1 MVFTMTQKTT
11 INSNVAGRN
20 NVPSAC
26 VITTRAC
33 SEFLS
38 TYALPTTLIAEETL
52 DFDDHAGNVRS
63 LAQAIRPGNIV
74 KGRIFS
80 NDDSLVRIAIKRGAT
95 LIVTNPVLSALL
107 AAAHAAQDVGKPE

>member
-1 MVFTMTQKTT
+1 
-11 INSNVAGRN
+11 
-20 NVPSAC
+20 
-26 VITTRAC
+26 
-33 SEFLS
+33 
-38 TYALPTTLIAEETL
+38 
-52 DFDDHAGNVRS
+52 